1 MKTTE
6 IQFDGRT
13 YRCRIVESIDRE
25 ELIIA
30 PTSLLDALH
39 PGSYEDDNEGFAGD
53 EAERLYD
60 EIFYFTDERT
70 LRLPDNELVA
80 ELKESNPD
88 WFE

>member
-25 ELIIA
+25 ELIIFG
-30 PTSLLDALH
+30 D
-39 PGSYEDDNEGFAGD
+39 ENEGFAGD

>member
-39 PGSYEDDNEGFAGD
+39 PGSYEDENEGFGGD

>member
-6 IQFDGRT
+6 IQFDGKT

-39 PGSYEDDNEGFAGD
+39 PGSYEDENEGFAGD

>member
-1 MKTTE
+1 M
-6 IQFDGRT
+6 
-13 YRCRIVESIDRE
+13 ESIDRE

-39 PGSYEDDNEGFAGD
+39 PGSYEDENEGFAGD

>member
-39 PGSYEDDNEGFAGD
+39 PGSYEDENEGFAGD

-80 ELKESNPD
+80 ELKESNQD

>member
-13 YRCRIVESIDRE
+13 YRCRIVESIDRG

-39 PGSYEDDNEGFAGD
+39 PGSYEDENEGFAGD

>member
-6 IQFDGRT
+6 IQFEGKT
-13 YRCRIVESIDRE
+13 YHCRIVESNEGE
-25 ELIIA
+25 ELLIA

-39 PGSYEDDNEGFAGD
+39 PGSYEDENEGFAND
-53 EAERLYD
+53 EAEKLYD

-70 LRLPDNELVA
+70 LQLPENELVA

>member
-1 MKTTE
+1 MKTQKL
-6 IQFDGRT
+6 QFGGND
-13 YRCRIVESIDRE
+13 YVCRVVESNEGE
-25 ELIIA
+25 ELLIA

-39 PGSYEDDNEGFAGD
+39 PGSYEDGNEGFAND

-60 EIFYFTDERT
+60 EIFYFTDGRT
-70 LRLPDNELVA
+70 LQLPDNELVA

>member
-13 YRCRIVESIDRE
+13 YHCRIVESIDRE

-39 PGSYEDDNEGFAGD
+39 PGSYEDENEGFAGD

-70 LRLPDNELVA
+70 LQLPDNELVA

>member
-39 PGSYEDDNEGFAGD
+39 PGSYEDENEGFAGD

-70 LRLPDNELVA
+70 LRLHDNELIA

>member
-1 MKTTE
+1 MKTNE

-39 PGSYEDDNEGFAGD
+39 PGSYEDENEGFAGD

>member
-39 PGSYEDDNEGFAGD
+39 PGSYEDENEGFAGD

-70 LRLPDNELVA
+70 LRLPDNELIA

>member
-1 MKTTE
+1 MKTQKL
-6 IQFDGRT
+6 QFGGND
-13 YRCRIVESIDRE
+13 YVCRVVKSNEGE

-30 PTSLLDALH
+30 PTSLLDALQ
-39 PGSYEDDNEGFAGD
+39 PGSYEDENEGFAND

-60 EIFYFTDERT
+60 EIFYFTDKRT
-70 LRLPDNELVA
+70 LQLPDNELIA

>member
-39 PGSYEDDNEGFAGD
+39 PGSYEDENEGFAGD

-80 ELKESNPD
+80 ELKE
-88 WFE
+88 

>member
-25 ELIIA
+25 ELFIA

-39 PGSYEDDNEGFAGD
+39 PGSYEDENEGFAGD

>member
-6 IQFDGRT
+6 IQFDGKT

-25 ELIIA
+25 ELLIA
-30 PTSLLDALH
+30 PTALLDTLR
-39 PGSYEDDNEGFAGD
+39 PGGFGDQDEGFAGD

-60 EIFYFTDERT
+60 EIFYFTDEGT
-70 LRLPDNELVA
+70 LRLPDNELIA

>member
-30 PTSLLDALH
+30 PTSLLEALH
-39 PGSYEDDNEGFAGD
+39 PGSYEDENEGFAGD

>member
-39 PGSYEDDNEGFAGD
+39 PGSYEDENEGFAGD
-53 EAERLYD
+53 
-60 EIFYFTDERT
+60 
-70 LRLPDNELVA
+70 
-80 ELKESNPD
+80 
-88 WFE
+88 

>member
-25 ELIIA
+25 ELII
-30 PTSLLDALH
+30 
-39 PGSYEDDNEGFAGD
+39 YEDENEGFAGD

>member
-39 PGSYEDDNEGFAGD
+39 PGSYEDENEGFAGD

-88 WFE
+88 WFD

>member
-30 PTSLLDALH
+30 PPSLLDALH
-39 PGSYEDDNEGFAGD
+39 PGSYEDENEGFAGD

>member
-39 PGSYEDDNEGFAGD
+39 PGSYEDENEGFAGD

>member
-39 PGSYEDDNEGFAGD
+39 PGSYEDENEGFAGD

-60 EIFYFTDERT
+60 EIFYFTDEDASTPRQRAGCRT
-70 LRLPDNELVA
+70 QRE
-80 ELKESNPD
+80 
-88 WFE
+88 